1 MNLNYIN
8 KKNLIP
14 YTFITISNISWFTF
28 GLGKAETR
36 LLKIDQ
42 KIMLLTSSKMHY
54 FDINTFEAAWNHHTP
69 PIFYI
74 FKLSFL
80 FSEFINIDFGFYIV
94 YSFLLLLINLLL
106 FRIVYIF
113 TKNTLISVL
122 LSSAYVFD
130 LSSSTIGGNIIFDN
144 RTIGMFFQCLII
156 LFAYHLLLNQTI
168 TNTIFTGTVIFFQVL
183 FLESYLVSCGLLFLY
198 LFKNLHNKLQFLK
211 YIFYTNISLLLIVS
225 VFFWQRSEL
234 IDMFYL
240 NYVFHYDGIGI
251 GSNINIRLSELLNF
265 GLFYYGPHNRI
276 SHAITFVFIILFLL
290 LKNKMNISKESI
302 QLYTVVIVLF
312 FSEVIHLFL
321 TGPRFTNYLQV
332 VLLPQYLI
340 IFVFIFFIFKSLNL
354 NILIS
359 NFVISSLLLIMF
371 FVFQY
376 GDVVYHRTSLL
387 DQSYLNALEPVSQ
400 ESEIS
405 SYLFNPGEPEL
416 ILSWISYESWD
427 DVYFKANNLPSTRMW
442 WWFEMK
448 FVENF
453 YEWNPKRYYSM
464 NLEQLFFEDLKKE
477 NPKYAII
484 ENNYNEPPIFF
495 LKHINENYIFYGT
508 IEKFDVYKLKN

>member
-1 MNLNYIN
+1 MNLKFIN
-8 KKNLIP
+8 IKNLIP
-14 YTFITISNISWFTF
+14 YTFITISNISWFIF
-28 GLGKAETR
+28 GLGKAEMR
-36 LLKIDQ
+36 LLKLDQ

-74 FKLSFL
+74 FKLVFL

-106 FRIVYIF
+106 FNIVYIF

-122 LSSAYVFD
+122 LSSAYILD
-130 LSSSTIGGNIIFDN
+130 LSSATLGGNIIFDN

-156 LFAYHLLLNQTI
+156 LFAYRLLLNETI
-168 TNTIFTGTVIFFQVL
+168 TNIMFIGTVIFFQVL
-183 FLESYLVSCGLLFLY
+183 FLESYFVSCGLLFLY

-211 YIFYTNISLLLIVS
+211 YIFYINISLLLIVS
-225 VFFWQRSEL
+225 MFFWQRSEL

-265 GLFYYGPHNRI
+265 GLFYHGSYNRI

-312 FSEVIHLFL
+312 FSEILHLFL
-321 TGPRFTNYLQV
+321 TGPRFVNYLQI

-359 NFVISSLLLIMF
+359 NIFISSLLLIMF

-387 DQSYLNALEPVSQ
+387 DQSYLNVLEPVSQ
-400 ESEIS
+400 ESKIS
-405 SYLFNPGEPEL
+405 SFLFNPGEPEL
-416 ILSWISYESWD
+416 ILSWISNESWD
-427 DVYFKANNLPSTRMW
+427 DVYFKANKLPSTRMW

-448 FVENF
+448 FVEDY
-453 YEWNPKRYYSM
+453 YEWNPNRYYSM
-464 NLEQLFFEDLKKE
+464 NLDQLFFEDLKKE

-484 ENNYNEPPIFF
+484 ENNYNQPPIFF
-495 LKHINENYIFYGT
+495 LEHINENYVFYRT
-508 IEKFDVYKLKN
+508 IEKFDVYKLNS